1 MTHKFAYPLDT
12 DPYSRPNRDMVK
24 YGHDLVRKKQAEAEQ
39 RNVRMSAYHITQAD
53 PTNII
58 QVRKGCC
65 RWCYGTNNEYQR
77 TDWELDRDLNRFIA
91 SHKRGQTFNQMGG
104 GGFIKSKEPN
114 ENCPL
119 CAGEGENYVA
129 IEDFRKLNER
139 DRHLIAGVKLGKG
152 GHVEEIRFHDKIA
165 AINTFAKIDGMV
177 VEKKVIRVLDAT
189 EDDLNRYFA
198 QNAATID
205 HDDPDFAPFI
215 EVLEGG
221 QEVSVEAEDVMPPGD
236 HVGASPAAEDPAPA
250 ASQPESRMARLRRLH
265 EQGLL

>member
-1 MTHKFAYPLDT
+1 MTHKYAYPVDT
-12 DPYSRPNRDMVK
+12 DPYGRPNRDMVR
-24 YGHDLVRKKQAEAEQ
+24 YGHDLIRKKQAEAEQ

-65 RWCYGTNNEYQR
+65 RWCYGVNNEYQR

-91 SHKRGQTFNQMGG
+91 SHKRGQTFNEMGG

-114 ENCPL
+114 EKCPL

-189 EDDLNRYFA
+189 EEDLNSYFA

-215 EVLEGG
+215 EVLEGEAADMVPDDG
-221 QEVSVEAEDVMPPGD
+221 LRPATSSSRASSVAEDLE
-236 HVGASPAAEDPAPA
+236 PAAP
-250 ASQPESRMARLRRLH
+250 QPESRVARLRRLW